1 MNPFIPSLT
10 DIPPEDR
17 QKVLSEWNKT
27 FVLPE
32 FNDSLEETIAYFAWV
47 YPLWGNVTRLSISR
61 DGNYRTFQDTRRNEF
76 LCPFLANMGIYP
88 NYGTFHTGLDFSLPQ
103 IGNEEEWVN
112 NLAEQIRTQIK
123 NGVLT
128 QKKPRQS
135 VSGISLV
142 I

>member
-1 MNPFIPSLT
+1 
-10 DIPPEDR
+10 
-17 QKVLSEWNKT
+17 
-27 FVLPE
+27 
-32 FNDSLEETIAYFAWV
+32 
-47 YPLWGNVTRLSISR
+47 
-61 DGNYRTFQDTRRNEF
+61 
-76 LCPFLANMGIYP
+76 MGIYP